1 MPKPTREELERSA
14 YVSWRSVIEPQPELN
29 LGNLLRFNTINRYS
43 LMALGPDVSHWTPK
57 DYNIEG
63 SDFIIIKMGGSETS
77 HPYDNPYTDS
87 NFNYWVDKAW
97 NTPNRNGGVG
107 IPVIVYWMQNPRVYF
122 ENGISKEQLY
132 SFSEQDHIVFK
143 EIIKAWHSGKAWKN
157 ILEFFF
163 DFEEASLWGGGSDL
177 WQWIYTDELKNRI
190 THKVNANE
198 QPYPFPPVKI
208 GMYSRLSFIK
218 QHPAIMNWLRVN
230 TDVSTWPANYP
241 RRIPN
246 SNPNITAD
254 EVRELYL
261 PLDHWVPYPLL
272 DMTLPDNKAR
282 EKSWDYW
289 QFSGE
294 PDWNV
299 FNGTPQELYSRLGFV
314 ARENNNIPPEPD
326 PIPEDPTSA
335 KVISKVNIRTKP
347 STLNN
352 IPYGTLPVGT
362 EIEITDTI
370 RNDEGTWRKALL
382 EVYIA
387 DEVKGKKYLDTP

>member
-1 MPKPTREELERSA
+1 
-14 YVSWRSVIEPQPELN
+14 
-29 LGNLLRFNTINRYS
+29 
-43 LMALGPDVSHWTPK
+43 
-57 DYNIEG
+57 
-63 SDFIIIKMGGSETS
+63 
-77 HPYDNPYTDS
+77 
-87 NFNYWVDKAW
+87 
-97 NTPNRNGGVG
+97 
-107 IPVIVYWMQNPRVYF
+107 
-122 ENGISKEQLY
+122 
-132 SFSEQDHIVFK
+132 
-143 EIIKAWHSGKAWKN
+143 
-157 ILEFFF
+157 
-163 DFEEASLWGGGSDL
+163 
-177 WQWIYTDELKNRI
+177 
-190 THKVNANE
+190 
-198 QPYPFPPVKI
+198 
-208 GMYSRLSFIK
+208 
-218 QHPAIMNWLRVN
+218 MNWLRVN